1 MQGNVG
7 VAAAETCE
15 QRRHEPCKGNKG
27 IPAKGAEQQIE
38 PDHIRL
44 QTVQSPQQADGTTRI
59 IERPAA
65 QDGKPLRLDVVW
77 REFIG
82 QNRKVE
88 ERITLQLLCDVK
100 PIFT

>member
-1 MQGNVG
+1 
-7 VAAAETCE
+7 
-15 QRRHEPCKGNKG
+15 
-27 IPAKGAEQQIE
+27 
-38 PDHIRL
+38 
-44 QTVQSPQQADGTTRI
+44 VQSPEQADGTARI

-65 QDGKPLRLDVVW
+65 QNRKPLRLDVVW
-77 REFIG
+77 RKFVG